1 MKKLIF
7 ITIAILILSC
17 STNHGKKVKCKVV
30 SVKSEYLYGGLT
42 NEKSYSV
49 VTDLGYKIITRTRV
63 EVGDS
68 IDVIVIDRRKNN
80 K

>member
-1 MKKLIF
+1 MKKIIF

-42 NEKSYSV
+42 NEKSYSI
-49 VTDLGYKIITRTRV
+49 VTDRGYKIITRTHV

-68 IDVIVIDRRKNN
+68 IDVIVIDRRK
-80 K
+80 KH